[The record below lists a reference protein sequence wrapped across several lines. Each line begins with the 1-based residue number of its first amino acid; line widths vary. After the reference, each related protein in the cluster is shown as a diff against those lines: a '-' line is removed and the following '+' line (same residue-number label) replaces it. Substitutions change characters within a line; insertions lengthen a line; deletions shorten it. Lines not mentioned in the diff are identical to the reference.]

1 MINGEL
7 FKEMQ
12 NNLDKT
18 VSLAKMHLQFQ
29 EDLFNKIYSQLA
41 PLTDW
46 FKYCI
51 TCVTGVSD
59 KLGK

>member
-1 MINGEL
+1 MIHGNV

-12 NNLDKT
+12 DSVDKT
-18 VSLAKMHLQFQ
+18 ANLAKMQLQFQ
-29 EDLFNKIYSQLA
+29 EDLIDKIYSQLA

-46 FKYCI
+46 FKYC
-51 TCVTGVSD
+51 VTGVSD

>member
-1 MINGEL
+1 MIDSNV

-12 NNLDKT
+12 NSIDRT
-18 VSLAKMHLQFQ
+18 TALAKMQLQFQ
-29 EDLFNKIYSQLA
+29 EDLVNKIYSQLA

-46 FKYCI
+46 FKYC
-51 TCVTGVSD
+51 VTGVSD